1 MSAAA
6 MKATTTKAAAPA
18 APPSAPAAP
27 VDPQVGGRFLRLPDG
42 SLQPLPDHDEPA
54 PAAPA
59 TTPESE

>member
-1 MSAAA
+1 MSAA
-6 MKATTTKAAAPA
+6 MKDKTTAPA
-18 APPSAPAAP
+18 PAPAVP
-27 VDPQVGGRFLRLPDG
+27 QDPQVGGRFLRLPDG